1 MTDNPNLAKIQ
12 TVKVDGPDGPMTA
25 IMANFNFDP
34 PLTDTMVRRTVDTIR
49 NQRICSPPET
59 NALLVTIIGDVTLDE
74 FVPKWHDA
82 VAADPAMSVFM
93 PMMAIADVMRGTETG
108 ELLESDSLLAGA

>member
-1 MTDNPNLAKIQ
+1 MTDNPNLAKIK
-12 TVKVDGPDGPMTA
+12 TVHVDGPDGPMIA

-34 PLTDTMVRRTVDTIR
+34 PLTDAMVRGAVELIR
-49 NQRICSPPET
+49 NQRMCSPPGT

-93 PMMAIADVMRGTETG
+93 PMMAIADVMRGTEAG
-108 ELLESDSLLAGA
+108 ELLESGSLITGA

>member
-12 TVKVDGPDGPMTA
+12 TVEVDCPDGPMIA

-34 PLTDTMVRRTVDTIR
+34 PLTDTMVRQAVDTIR
-49 NQRICSPPET
+49 NQRMCSPPQT
-59 NALLVTIIGDVTLDE
+59 NALLVTIIGDVTLDL

-82 VAADPAMSVFM
+82 VAGDPAMSVFM
-93 PMMAIADVMRGTETG
+93 PMMAIADVMRGTTSG
-108 ELLESDSLLAGA
+108 ELLESASLIAGV